1 MTLADLEHFRNLL
14 LERESSLTQVLNIT
28 PPPKEEDVQQV
39 QSLLTEIKDAL
50 GRVDNKSYG
59 ECEVCKGEVEHH
71 RLEVQPTVKVCLEC
85 ITRQE
90 QTQLEE
96 ELTLAGKIHRALL
109 PQEAEKIEGYD
120 LSVKSIS
127 ARIVG
132 GDYYDFLPA
141 GHDRRARIVIA
152 DAMGKGLPAG
162 FLMSNIRGALRILSE
177 DIVSPQMLVT
187 RLNRWLCRNIPTTKF
202 FSLSCVAIESGN
214 TEKSHLTY
222 TNAGHCPPILVRRN
236 GEIDHLEPTGGV
248 LGVHENFTYEEK
260 GATIDRGDLL
270 ILFTDGVTEAENKKG
285 DMFGEV
291 RLAQF
296 LKVHRQDDLDSLLN
310 IMLNEVFSF
319 SGCNELED
327 DYTVIAIRKL

>member
-1 MTLADLEHFRNLL
+1 M
-14 LERESSLTQVLNIT
+14 LNET
-28 PPPKEEDVQQV
+28 PPVREEEIHQV
-39 QSLLTEIKDAL
+39 QELLSEIKNAL

-59 ECEVCKGEVEHH
+59 ECEVCKGEVEHY
-71 RLEVQPTVKVCLEC
+71 RLEVQPTVQVCLEC

-96 ELTLAGKIHRALL
+96 ELTLASKIHRAML
-109 PQEAEKIEGYD
+109 PQEAETIEGYD
-120 LSVKSIS
+120 LAVKSVS
-127 ARIVG
+127 ARVVG

-141 GHDRRARIVIA
+141 ASDRQARIVIA

-162 FLMSNIRGALRILSE
+162 FLMSNIRGALRILAE

-187 RLNRWLCRNIPTTKF
+187 RLNRWLCHNLPTTKF
-202 FSLSCVAIESGN
+202 FSLSCIALESGKN
-214 TEKSHLTY
+214 ERSTLTY

-248 LGVHENFTYEEK
+248 LGVHDNFNYEEK
-260 GATIDRGDLL
+260 GAFIHRGDLL
-270 ILFTDGVTEAENKKG
+270 VMFTDGVTEAENKKG

-296 LKVHRQDDLDSLLN
+296 LRTRREENLGVLMDAIRS
-310 IMLNEVFSF
+310 EVMAFA
-319 SGCNELED
+319 GRDELED
-327 DYTVIAIRKL
+327 DYTAIAIRKL